1 VVKTSFSSA
10 FLQNGMPWARQ
21 KARLHLLQEEP
32 PLPAA
37 RASRMLL
44 RVKPS
49 VEESL
54 EDGE

>member
-37 RASRMLL
+37 RALRMLL

-49 VEESL
+49 AEVPL